1 MLELATLRYFTKSPN
16 AHFILV
22 CRDAGRSEN
31 LEERAVIEGH
41 LTEQVK
47 LLDLQK
53 SDGWAIVHPAHLDPQ
68 ISWPSGDV
76 SGMEMYIRVMVFPSV
91 LFCLVSVLVSCKIRL
106 KLSFYKPSVLTI
118 CFREHSHMTS
128 DVFGSFLTYL
138 PTLIRYHQMWPD
150 LPAYPKI

>member
-1 MLELATLRYFTKSPN
+1 MYFTKNPN
-16 AHFILV
+16 AYFILV

-68 ISWPSGDV
+68 ISWPSSDV
-76 SGMEMYIRVMVFPSV
+76 SGMERYHIRVMVFSSV
-91 LFCLVSVLVSCKIRL
+91 LFCSLLFC
-106 KLSFYKPSVLTI
+106 Y
-118 CFREHSHMTS
+118 
-128 DVFGSFLTYL
+128 GFL
-138 PTLIRYHQMWPD
+138 
-150 LPAYPKI
+150 

>member
-1 MLELATLRYFTKSPN
+1 MKSIMFYFYQSPN

-31 LEERAVIEGH
+31 LGERAVIEGH

-68 ISWPSGDV
+68 ISWPSSDV
-76 SGMEMYIRVMVFPSV
+76 SGMERYHIRVMVFPSV
-91 LFCLVSVLVSCKIRL
+91 LFCSVLF
-106 KLSFYKPSVLTI
+106 SF
-118 CFREHSHMTS
+118 CF
-128 DVFGSFLTYL
+128 GFL
-138 PTLIRYHQMWPD
+138 
-150 LPAYPKI
+150 

>member
-91 LFCLVSVLVSCKIRL
+91 LFCLVSVLGSCRIRL
-106 KLSFYKPSVLTI
+106 NLSLDKPPVLTI
-118 CFREHSHMTS
+118 CFL
-128 DVFGSFLTYL
+128 DSFCFL
-138 PTLIRYHQMWPD
+138 D
-150 LPAYPKI
+150 